1 MHHISMEMLPNTSYY
16 NKHYILRCPQYSNY
30 ICGIFR
36 DKIKRNFSYSMIMIR
51 ITYINTIYIDIYIN
65 TFQNTILS
73 ICANLYQKRGT
84 IF

>member
-1 MHHISMEMLPNTSYY
+1 MEMLPKTSYY
-16 NKHYILRCPQYSNY
+16 GKYYVLRCPQYLNY

-51 ITYINTIYIDIYIN
+51 ISTIYMDMCIN
-65 TFQNTILS
+65 TFQNTLLS
-73 ICANLYQKRGT
+73 ICANMNQKRGK